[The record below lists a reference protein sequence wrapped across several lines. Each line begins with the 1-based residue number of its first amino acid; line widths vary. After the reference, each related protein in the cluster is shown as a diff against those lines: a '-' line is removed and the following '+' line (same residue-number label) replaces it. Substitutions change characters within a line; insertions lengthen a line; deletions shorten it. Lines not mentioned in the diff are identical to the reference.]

1 MMKELLQHGSFVR
14 LWLARVASNA
24 GTQMVMLAI
33 GWHMYELT
41 GSAWDLGLVGL
52 CQFAPAF
59 VTTLA
64 AGHVVDRVHRAR
76 LVALCMTVQA
86 VVALVLTTAAFGH
99 GTSRGLLLGLSVV
112 LGGLRPFQMSAQQ
125 ALLPVL
131 VPPALLARATALSSS
146 GQQAAVIGGP
156 ALGGLLFAA
165 GLPTV
170 YLTCAG
176 LFGLAAAMCLTVQY
190 ERAPKPREPVT
201 LATLLAGVH
210 FIWGNRLLLGAVSL
224 DLFAVMLGGATAL
237 LPIFAREILHVGPE
251 GLGLLR
257 SAPAVGALLTGLL
270 LARHPLASGVGRKL
284 LASVAVYGLCMLA
297 FGLSHS
303 FLLSLAVLA
312 LSGGADMVSVVIRQT
327 LVQLETPD
335 HMRGRVAAVNSLFVG
350 ASNQLGEFESGM
362 TAAALGPIGS
372 VVLGGLGTI
381 CISVAWG
388 RLFKPLATRQTLA

>member
-1 MMKELLQHGSFVR
+1 MKELLQHGSFVR
-14 LWLARVASNA
+14 LWLARVAANA

-59 VTTLA
+59 ATTLL

-76 LVALCMTVQA
+76 LVALCMALQA
-86 VVALVLTTAAFGH
+86 SVAVFLVLSTFQG
-99 GTSRGLLLGLSVV
+99 GTSRELLLGLSVV

-125 ALLPVL
+125 ALLPLL
-131 VPPALLARATALSSS
+131 VPQALLARATALSSA
-146 GQQAAVIGGP
+146 GQQASVIGGP
-156 ALGGLLFAA
+156 AIGGLLFAS
-165 GLPTV
+165 GVRTV
-170 YLTCAG
+170 YLTCAL
-176 LFGLAAAMCLTVQY
+176 LFCLAVVLCLAVRY
-190 ERAPKPREPVT
+190 ERKPNPREPVT

-210 FIWGNRLLLGAVSL
+210 FIRGHSLLLGAVSL

-237 LPIFAREILHVGPE
+237 LPIFAKDILHVGPE

-257 SAPAVGALLTGLL
+257 SAPAVGALLTGLA
-270 LARHPLASGVGRKL
+270 LARHPVASGVGKKL
-284 LASVAVYGLCMLA
+284 LAAVAVYGVCMLA

-312 LSGGADMVSVVIRQT
+312 ISGGADMVSVVIRQT

-335 HMRGRVAAVNSLFVG
+335 HMRGRVAAVNSLFIG
-350 ASNQLGEFESGM
+350 ASNQLGEFESGI
-362 TAAALGPIGS
+362 TAAAMGPIGS

-381 CISVAWG
+381 CISLAWA
-388 RLFKPLATRQTLA
+388 RLFKPLAARETLA